1 MSWEKL
7 QSADLK
13 YRYDPDLLPCDTT
26 AEAPPLE
33 GMIGQER
40 AVRAAEFGLRVNRH
54 GYNIF
59 MTGLTGTGKSS
70 YAREIIGKI
79 SAAEPVPDDWCYV
92 YNFDNPGEPIAL
104 NLPAGMGVRF
114 CRQVEEMLEDLKQ
127 AIPKAFDG
135 EEYERQK
142 ASYVKDFQETRS
154 SHLEKLSK
162 TAQEQGF
169 SLKRINAGFITVPL
183 VDGEPVGEE
192 DYAKLDQSVKD
203 ELEKKSTE
211 VQLKAMEIMRRI
223 QAAERDLKE
232 KFKQLD
238 QRIAL
243 AATGHLF
250 NELLEQYSDFPA
262 VQKYLK
268 AFQEDLLSSLH
279 EFRGDDDE
287 QQQQLPLLWL
297 RRQSQEQTEIR
308 YKVNLLVDNKETEG
322 APVIYETNPS
332 YYNLLG
338 RVEYE
343 NRFGMV
349 MTDFSMI
356 KAGALHRANGGYLIL
371 QARDVLTGMQ
381 SWEVLK
387 RVLKTREIR
396 IENLGE
402 HYGLVTMSTLRPQPI
417 TLQLKVVMVGSPYLY
432 QLLYHYDEDF
442 RKLFKIKADFDV
454 EMERAEENTIKMAGF
469 IAYHTRQQSLRHFD
483 RYAVARVVEHS
494 ARQADHQEKLSTR
507 FNEIVELLCEADAWA
522 ELDGLEAVGAAQVDK
537 ALAEKAYRSNKYE
550 HKMLEAVERGQILI
564 DLSGAK
570 VGQINALSVIEL
582 GDHQFGRVS
591 RITAST
597 YLGRRGII
605 NIERESQLSGRI
617 HDKGMLILSGCL
629 GLRYGRQIPLTLSA
643 SICFEQSY
651 SGVEGDSAS
660 AAELLCLLSSLA
672 GIPLKQG
679 LAITGSVNQQG
690 EIQPV
695 GGINSKIEG
704 FFDTCK
710 LKGLTG
716 EQGVIIPVQNRRNL
730 MLKEEL
736 LEAVEQGRF
745 HIYCISALDDGLE
758 LLSGLPA
765 GEQQED
771 GTFSPGSFN
780 QAVLERLRQFN
791 NALRGEK
798 EHGEGAERESGHGS
812 SCRGKA
818 PDLEPGGE
826 AE

>member
-1 MSWEKL
+1 MAWEKL
-7 QSADLK
+7 NSGDLK
-13 YRYDPDLLPCDTT
+13 YRHDPRLLPDDTT
-26 AEAPPLE
+26 ESVSPLE

-40 AVRAAEFGLRVNRH
+40 AVRATEFGLRVKRH

-70 YAREIIGKI
+70 YAREIIGKL

-92 YNFDNPGEPIAL
+92 YNFDNPGEPISL
-104 NLPAGMGVRF
+104 NLPAGMGIRF

-142 ASYVKDFQETRS
+142 ALYVKDFQEIRS
-154 SHLEKLSK
+154 NRLEELSK
-162 TAQEQGF
+162 AAQEQGF
-169 SLKRINAGFITVPL
+169 SLKRTSSGFVTVPIIN
-183 VDGEPVGEE
+183 GEQMGEE
-192 DYAKLDQSVKD
+192 DYAKLDQPVKD

-250 NELLEQYSDFPA
+250 KELLDQYSDFPA
-262 VQKYLK
+262 VQKYLQ
-268 AFQEDLLSSLH
+268 AFQEDVLSSLH
-279 EFRGDDDE
+279 EFRGDDDDQ
-287 QQQQLPLLWL
+287 QQQQLPLLWF
-297 RRQSQEQTEIR
+297 RRQSQEQSEIR
-308 YKVNLLVDNKETEG
+308 YKVNLLVDNRDTEG
-322 APVIYETNPS
+322 APVVYETNPS

-343 NRFGMV
+343 NRLGMV
-349 MTDFSMI
+349 LTDFTMI

-371 QARDVLTGMQ
+371 QARDVLTGLQ

-396 IENLGE
+396 IDNLGE
-402 HYGLVTMSTLRPQPI
+402 HYGLVTMSTLRPEPI
-417 TLQLKVVMVGSPYLY
+417 ALLIKVVMVGSPYLY

-454 EMERAEENTIKMAGF
+454 EMERAEENTEKMAGF
-469 IAYHTRQQSLRHFD
+469 IAYHSKQQQLRHFD
-483 RYAVARVVEHS
+483 RFAVARVVEHS
-494 ARQADHQEKLSTR
+494 ARQADHQDKLSTR

-522 ELDGLEAVGAAQVDK
+522 ELEGSDIVGAEHVDK
-537 ALAEKAYRSNKYE
+537 ALREKVYRSNKYE
-550 HKMLEAVERGQILI
+550 QKLLEAVEKGQILI

-570 VGQINALSVIEL
+570 VGQINALSVIDL

-591 RITAST
+591 RITAAA

-617 HDKGMLILSGCL
+617 HDKGVLILSGCL
-629 GLRYGRQIPLTLSA
+629 GLRYGRLVPLNLSA

-660 AAELLCLLSSLA
+660 AAELICLLSSLA
-672 GIPLKQG
+672 NIPLKQG

-695 GGINSKIEG
+695 GGINSKVEG

-710 LKGLTG
+710 IAGLNG

-730 MLKEEL
+730 MLKDEL
-736 LEAVEQGRF
+736 LEAVEQSRF
-745 HIYCISALDDGLE
+745 HIYCISEVDDALE

-765 GEQQED
+765 GELQDD
-771 GTFSPGSFN
+771 GSFTPGSFN
-780 QAVLERLRQFN
+780 QAVLERLRHFSD
-791 NALRGEK
+791 ALRGDQEK
-798 EHGEGAERESGHGS
+798 ADLAEADKKENSGP
-812 SCRGKA
+812 CGKGCI
-818 PDLEPGGE
+818 D
-826 AE
+826 